1 MARPGPARTMR
12 ACVAL
17 ATTAVL
23 IAPAAAEA
31 GYAERTL
38 AQGDHGRDVRLFQ
51 KYLSKAGYRT
61 TADGHF
67 GSGTRRALRRFE
79 RAVDRTVDGRAS
91 RSDQRA
97 VRSKADP
104 GNGGAKYEAAP
115 APVGRAVLG
124 PDGRTAV
131 APAPGAG
138 GVRAPGGG
146 TGAAPAD
153 APQNVKDVIAA
164 ANAITRK
171 PYRYGG
177 GHGSFND
184 SAYDCSGAVSYALHG
199 GGLLSRPLDS
209 SSFESWGSRG
219 KGQWITVYANSGH
232 AYAIIAGLR
241 FDTSGRG
248 EDGPRWRPESRS
260 SSGFVARH
268 PGGL

>member
-1 MARPGPARTMR
+1 MALPGPARTMR
-12 ACVAL
+12 ACVAF
-17 ATTAVL
+17 AATAVL

-38 AQGDHGRDVRLFQ
+38 AQGDHGRDVKLFQ
-51 KYLSKAGYRT
+51 NYLSKAGFRT
-61 TADGHF
+61 SADGHF

-79 RAVDRTVDGRAS
+79 RAADRKVDGRAS

-104 GNGGAKYEAAP
+104 GNGGAKFEAAP
-115 APVGRAVLG
+115 APVGRAALG

-131 APAPGAG
+131 AP
-138 GVRAPGGG
+138 
-146 TGAAPAD
+146 TD

>member
-17 ATTAVL
+17 CAATAVL
-23 IAPAAAEA
+23 LAPAAAEA
-31 GYAERTL
+31 GYAQRTL
-38 AQGDHGRDVRLFQ
+38 AQGDQGRDVKLFQ

-61 TADGHF
+61 TADGRF
-67 GSGTRRALRRFE
+67 GRGTKRALRRFE
-79 RAVDRTVDGRAS
+79 HAADRRVDGRAS
-91 RSDQRA
+91 RADQRV
-97 VRSKADP
+97 VRSKAIG
-104 GNGGAKYEAAP
+104 GNGGAKFEAAP
-115 APVGRAVLG
+115 VPTGEAVIG

-131 APAPGAG
+131 AP
-138 GVRAPGGG
+138 
-146 TGAAPAD
+146 TD
-153 APQNVKDVIAA
+153 APRKVKDAIAA

-184 SAYDCSGAVSYALHG
+184 SGYDCSGAVSYALHG

-209 SSFESWGSRG
+209 TSFESWGARG
-219 KGQWITVYANSGH
+219 RGQWITVYANSGH

-241 FDTSGRG
+241 FDTSGKG
-248 EDGPRWRPESRS
+248 ESGPRWRPESRS

-268 PGGL
+268 PAGL